1 MSLATSRGS
10 ASTST
15 PSTPSSAA
23 FAPVCAGTTPAHT
36 TKRRTTL
43 STSPVGSGRSRGRW
57 EGDRGHNKR

>member
-1 MSLATSRGS
+1 MSLVAARGG

-23 FAPVCAGTTPAHT
+23 FAPACAATAPAHT
-36 TKRRTTL
+36 TKCRTTF

-57 EGDRGHNKR
+57 EGDRGHNKG